1 MASDKELHRYGY
13 LFDYNSE
20 SLREV
25 DSLPIAETGCVL
37 LGKGKVEM
45 E

>member
-13 LFDYNSE
+13 LFYYDSKG
-20 SLREV
+20 LREV

-37 LGKGKVEM
+37 LGKGKVEK